1 MTEEVTPETALKA
14 VEDAYEIER
23 RCSHEVLRK
32 TLEGPH
38 GRIVFRCQCGFVVEG
53 KTDRPEHFIAGDGR
67 PGTATPTKRP
77 EKPSPIDGLMHS
89 SVWGKINDLQAR
101 VERLETL
108 VNLIS
113 RSD

>member
-1 MTEEVTPETALKA
+1 MAEEVTPEMAVKA
-14 VEDAYEIER
+14 VENAYEIER
-23 RCSHEVLRK
+23 RCSHEVLHK

-38 GRIVFRCQCGFVVEG
+38 GRIVFRCECGFVVEG
-53 KTDRPEHFIAGDGR
+53 KTDRPEYFIAGDGR
-67 PGTATPTKRP
+67 PGTMTAIKRP

-108 VNLIS
+108 NAIQH
-113 RSD
+113 RED